1 MTYSKLKSMLVP
13 YVNEDRSGIRFGGFQ
28 KNIARDIPTN
38 QPELL
43 LNVTQ
48 QFNGQRS
55 NREISKIINVPE
67 TIVNQIEEILIQ
79 ASILTQNTLSD
90 TSISIEESKY
100 FSRNL
105 NFFAWVDVTG
115 KYLNYWKAQEKLKS
129 ARVLILGAGGTGS
142 NVGVSLARLGIGNI
156 TIVDQDIIV
165 INNFN
170 RQVYTSNQLGQNKS
184 TTLAHYLEEIN
195 PFSKVNGIVSKINSY
210 SDIEKLG
217 SDYDIVINAMDSPR
231 ELPNWLDSYA
241 EKYNIKWVLGGY
253 ASTIITIGIF
263 DGKVDGLIKKFEK
276 NKVSDY
282 NQRQV
287 DNALYTWE
295 NAVISPIAAIS
306 GYFSALY
313 TMYELTHIKEIPPGV
328 VRHIDLFNV
337 DDSEVFSYELGG
349 MS

>member
-1 MTYSKLKSMLVP
+1 M
-13 YVNEDRSGIRFGGFQ
+13 
-28 KNIARDIPTN
+28 
-38 QPELL
+38 

-105 NFFAWVDVTG
+105 NFFARVDVTG

-129 ARVLILGAGGTGS
+129 AGGTGS

-263 DGKVDGLIKKFEK
+263 DGKVD
-276 NKVSDY
+276 
-282 NQRQV
+282 
-287 DNALYTWE
+287 
-295 NAVISPIAAIS
+295 
-306 GYFSALY
+306 
-313 TMYELTHIKEIPPGV
+313 
-328 VRHIDLFNV
+328 
-337 DDSEVFSYELGG
+337 DSEVFSYELGG